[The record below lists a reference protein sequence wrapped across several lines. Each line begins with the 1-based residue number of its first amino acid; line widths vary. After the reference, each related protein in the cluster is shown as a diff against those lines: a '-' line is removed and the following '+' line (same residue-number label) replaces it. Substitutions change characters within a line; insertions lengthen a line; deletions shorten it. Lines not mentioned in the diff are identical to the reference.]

1 MLSSNLLRFFE
12 IYRKDLRMAK
22 KILIAYGTASGSTV
36 EVAQAMAEE
45 MGQAGPQVE
54 VFPVEEVKDISG
66 YDAVVLGTAVRMF
79 HILPKTRRF
88 LRRHRKGLSKVPV
101 AYFLVCLTMGE
112 ETPENIQKA
121 TDYAKPMIKTKAP
134 VSLGL
139 FGGCV
144 NHEKMTDIFGKSMRS
159 VPEQDH
165 RDWDKIRAWAGE
177 TLPKLLENE

>member
-1 MLSSNLLRFFE
+1 MT
-12 IYRKDLRMAK
+12 K
-22 KILIAYGTASGSTV
+22 KILVAYGSVSGSTA
-36 EVAQAMAEE
+36 EVAQAIAEE
-45 MGQAGPQVE
+45 MGQAGTQVDIS
-54 VFPVEEVKDISG
+54 PVEEVKDISG
-66 YDAVVLGTAVRMF
+66 YDAVVVGTAVRMF

-88 LRRHRKGLSKVPV
+88 LRRHRKGLKNVPV

-121 TDYAKPMIKTKAP
+121 TDFAKPMIKTKSP

-144 NHEKMTDIFGKSMRS
+144 NHEKMTDIFGKSMKA

-165 RDWDKIRAWAGE
+165 RDWQKIRAWAME
-177 TLPKLLENE
+177 ILPKLLEND

>member
-1 MLSSNLLRFFE
+1 
-12 IYRKDLRMAK
+12 MAK
-22 KILIAYGTASGSTV
+22 KILVAYGTVSGSTA
-36 EVAQAMAEE
+36 EVAQAIADE
-45 MGQAGPQVE
+45 MGKDGVQVD
-54 VFPVEEVKDISG
+54 VSPVEDVKNITG

-88 LRRHRKGLSKVPV
+88 LRRHRKGLPKVPV
-101 AYFLVCLTMGE
+101 GYFLVCLTMGE

-121 TDYAKPMIKTKAP
+121 TDYAKPMIKIKAP

-165 RDWDKIRAWAGE
+165 RDWENIRTWASE

>member
-1 MLSSNLLRFFE
+1 MT
-12 IYRKDLRMAK
+12 K
-22 KILIAYGTASGSTV
+22 KILLAYGTVSGSTA

-45 MGQAGPQVE
+45 MGKDSTQVD
-54 VFPVEEVKDISG
+54 VVPVEGVKDISG
-66 YDAVVLGTAVRMF
+66 YDAVVVGTAVRMF

-88 LRRHRKGLSKVPV
+88 LRRHRKELNNVPV

-121 TDYAKPMIKTKAP
+121 KDYAKPMVKTKAP

-144 NHEKMTDIFGKSMRS
+144 NHEKMTDIFGKSMRA

-165 RDWDKIRAWAGE
+165 RDWDKIRTWAGE